1 MCLQTVF
8 AIASIGMKIAE
19 GVQANAA
26 AKSEAA
32 YAQAQG
38 RLARQTAAANA
49 QRPLEEGR
57 ERLGQHLARIAQGN
71 ADLSQGSPV
80 DVAAKIAE
88 RAQRDHLTT
97 LHGGEVQ
104 AWHSN
109 IAAANARARGRNALQ
124 GALFGA
130 GLSLLGQAANENW
143 FASSPAPSRRMSGGF
158 FVPYGG

>member
-38 RLARQTAAANA
+38 RLARNTAVANA

-57 ERLGQHLARIAQGN
+57 ERLGQHLARTARGN
-71 ADLSQGSPV
+71 ADPGQGSPV

-104 AWHSN
+104 AWASN
-109 IAAANARARGRNALQ
+109 IAAANARARGRAALN

-130 GLSLLGQAANENW
+130 GMSLLGEASKENW
-143 FASSPAPSRRMSGGF
+143 FAPKATPGRKPLHGF
-158 FVPYGG
+158 TVPYTI